1 MRLNAR
7 GMTLIEIMIVVAII
21 GGMMALAVTIL
32 VPGNE
37 QKVQDETVKL
47 AGTIKYLFDE
57 AAVKNRYFRI
67 VFNIDDRTY
76 RIESSTEPFLVAL
89 EDDEKKSS
97 TFDKPAPTGEPQ
109 GSPDAEGFTE
119 EAEDILIRPVKL
131 PSGVKYKDIL
141 VMHAK
146 APQDSG
152 IVYLYFFPN
161 GYVEPV
167 IVNLTDDDE
176 ESVYSLEVNPLTGK
190 AKIRDGY
197 YEMKE
202 GSLRPE
208 AVP

>member
-57 AAVKNRYFRI
+57 AAVKNRYFRV

-76 RIESSTEPFLVAL
+76 RVESSTEPFLVAL

-97 TFDKPAPTGEPQ
+97 AFDRPAATGEPQ

-119 EAEDILIRPVKL
+119 ESEDILIQPVKL

-141 VMHAK
+141 VMHAN

-152 IVYLYFFPN
+152 TVYLYFFPN

-176 ESVYSLEVNPLTGK
+176 ETVYSLEVNPLTGK

-208 AVP
+208 ATP